1 MNYLLDLGF
10 TKEEMD
16 DLNNALDN
24 KVIKKL
30 ILFPQIVKENYQ
42 TLTKIKI
49 KNVKEIFL
57 ASPSMFLKNPDIFK
71 NILDKYD
78 EEDLIRCL
86 ENNPSIIEKI

>member
-24 KVIKKL
+24 KVIQKL

-42 TLTKIKI
+42 TLIEFKI

>member
-42 TLTKIKI
+42 TLIEFKI

>member
-24 KVIKKL
+24 KVIQKL

-42 TLTKIKI
+42 TLIEFKI

-57 ASPSMFLKNPDIFK
+57 ASPNMFLKNPDIFK
-71 NILDKYD
+71 NILKKYD